1 MTQCDV
7 ERTVATAAAAVRD
20 RLGGLQPGIAIIL
33 GSGLG
38 GLVRHIADPVE
49 IPYAAIPGFPTPAIP
64 GHAGRAVAGRI
75 GEAEVLAYAGRFHS
89 YEGHSPAVAALPVRV
104 AHALG
109 VTTLFVSNAAGG
121 IRRSFRAGD
130 LMLIRDHLNL
140 MWRNPLVG
148 PVHHGELRFPDM
160 SAPYDHDLLAQLRA
174 AARAAEVPLVE
185 GVYAGLLGPSY
196 ETPAEIRMLER
207 LGADAVGMS
216 TVPEVLA
223 ARAAGMRVAGLSCIA
238 NPASGL
244 AVTPLDHAG
253 VLRAV
258 ERAQAAF
265 ERVVTGWIRS
275 MGRRS

>member
-38 GLVRHIADPVE
+38 GLVRHTADPVE
-49 IPYAAIPGFPTPAIP
+49 IPYAAIP

-109 VTTLFVSNAAGG
+109 AHTLFVSNAAGG
-121 IRRSFRAGD
+121 IRRTFRAGD

-160 SAPYDHDLLAQLRA
+160 
-174 AARAAEVPLVE
+174 
-185 GVYAGLLGPSY
+185 
-196 ETPAEIRMLER
+196 
-207 LGADAVGMS
+207 
-216 TVPEVLA
+216 
-223 ARAAGMRVAGLSCIA
+223 
-238 NPASGL
+238 
-244 AVTPLDHAG
+244 
-253 VLRAV
+253 
-258 ERAQAAF
+258 
-265 ERVVTGWIRS
+265 
-275 MGRRS
+275 